1 MINQSQF
8 FTRWRP
14 ISNAGKRHRYFEI
27 IGDQVDAVWNGFS
40 RPIVYA
46 DISGAFSV
54 ADVVDTNSARPRIAV
69 SILTWDVDNR
79 VSTNVPVTYE
89 YMLRVAASVG
99 LGYIPQYQGERLL
112 TTAKLVI
119 WSAPPDF
126 GTNSF
131 TKFRFKVKTFG
142 QENPYDAGGYLQ
154 DPYPYD
160 ITLATDIYTEPYPV
174 DSDPLIN
181 ANQFP
186 IS

>member
-1 MINQSQF
+1 MITRSSF

-14 ISNAGKRHRYFEI
+14 FTNAGKRHRFFEI

-54 ADVVDTNSARPRIAV
+54 AGVVDTNSARPRIAV
-69 SILTWDVDNR
+69 TVLSYDEDNR
-79 VSTNVPVTYE
+79 VNDNIPVISQ
-89 YMLRVAASVG
+89 YMIRPGTSVG
-99 LGYIPQYQGERLL
+99 LGYIPIYRGERLGPV
-112 TTAKLVI
+112 AKLVI

-142 QENPYDAGGYLQ
+142 QENPYTATAFLQ
-154 DPYPYD
+154 EPYPYN
-160 ITLATDIYTEPYPV
+160 ITLETDIYTEDYPV
-174 DSDPLIN
+174 DSDPIIN